1 MTVKIE
7 RPAFNLREKLSEI
20 DRPVGNLGTEILKTN
35 TIDEFFHNYA
45 IGRKNLLI
53 NGQFDIWQR
62 GTTFANQGGG
72 NTGYKADRWRIYSAS
87 GSVITCTRESFNV
100 GQNKVPGNPRYMLR
114 LSNVPDAN
122 TSWMEIEQ
130 RVEDVTRFSDR
141 WITISFWIR
150 ANQPQYRNDYLSV
163 KLNFGSGGS
172 SDMQFGAT
180 PFNISTEWERKV
192 FTYYCPTISGK
203 TVGSSSFLEMKTL
216 QASATQADTYYDV
229 ANFQMEYG
237 RQATPIEQRSLG
249 EELALCRRYY
259 AIFHPTG
266 QEQVYI
272 ESGGT
277 QSHSFVNFPIPPGM
291 RTEPSVGLEGTW
303 TGGGMVGGR
312 TVAGASVQTV
322 DNGGLGSNTHPG
334 SMGRVSVRITRSGSS
349 YGDAEIRHTDAWQ
362 DGTAWLAY
370 AAEL

>member
-7 RPAFNLREKLSEI
+7 RPAFNLREKLSEL

-35 TIDEFFHNYA
+35 SIDEFFHNYA

-87 GSVITCTRESFNV
+87 GSVITCTRESFNP

-150 ANQPQYRNDYLSV
+150 ANQPQYGNDYLSV

-172 SDMQFGAT
+172 SDMQFGHT
-180 PFNISTEWERKV
+180 SFNISTEWERKV

-249 EELALCRRYY
+249 EELRLCQRYY
-259 AIFHPTG
+259 QQIVGHSDMVCVGPGRCNGTTNVPFAVPLSVPLRASPTINSCNFAAFTATN
-266 QEQVYI
+266 QANISNHTPAVTKWDANNNILTLQV
-272 ESGGT
+272 SGLSGMT
-277 QSHSFVNFPIPPGM
+277 NARSANMFLNSSH
-291 RTEPSVGLEGTW
+291 TL
-303 TGGGMVGGR
+303 
-312 TVAGASVQTV
+312 
-322 DNGGLGSNTHPG
+322 
-334 SMGRVSVRITRSGSS
+334 SM
-349 YGDAEIRHTDAWQ
+349 DAEI
-362 DGTAWLAY
+362 
-370 AAEL
+370 

>member
-7 RPAFNLREKLSEI
+7 RPAFNLREKLSEL

-35 TIDEFFHNYA
+35 SIDEFFHNYA

-150 ANQPQYRNDYLSV
+150 ANQPQYGNDYLSV

-172 SDMQFGAT
+172 SDMQFGHT
-180 PFNISTEWERKV
+180 TFDISTEWERKV

-237 RQATPIEQRSLG
+237 RQATPIEQRSYQ
-249 EELALCRRYY
+249 EELALCQRYY
-259 AIFHPTG
+259 WQVNDNKYRRCVAGYKRHDNDVHFEIQCPVPMRIAPAPTL
-266 QEQVYI
+266 
-272 ESGGT
+272 SDGGT
-277 QSHSFVNFPIPPGM
+277 FTNFQSNFSSTQSNPTISEWDIDTGKGLLVIDSNYSSTHLIIP
-291 RTEPSVGLEGTW
+291 SWEGYQLQL
-303 TGGGMVGGR
+303 
-312 TVAGASVQTV
+312 S
-322 DNGGLGSNTHPG
+322 
-334 SMGRVSVRITRSGSS
+334 
-349 YGDAEIRHTDAWQ
+349 AEI
-362 DGTAWLAY
+362 
-370 AAEL
+370 